1 MQDDIDGAIIAML
14 IEDTRATHRRIAES
28 TGMSESAV
36 RIRLQRILA
45 EGRVTPSVLIH
56 PDVEGQRFVY
66 MTRLTIDT
74 VADAPG
80 MLDGGV
86 MADSPWVARVSTSGE
101 LLAQFAAQSAE
112 EMIAGVD
119 RARHAPGVVR
129 ASSSFIS
136 RIYVGADFDSS
147 GEEHADWSSLPTR
160 PMDAVDRSIVSELRR
175 DGRTSYTD
183 LSSAVGLTVAAT
195 RRRVIKLVED
205 GLIRFATRLNDE
217 SLASAEAAIDLA
229 VNSVDFDAV
238 VGALLERRS
247 VRYVIEQT
255 GRFAL
260 AAYVVGADT
269 RALAAAV
276 DDIVRDERIR
286 EHRIDPLVVLRDRL
300 SWFGGV
306 S

>member
-36 RIRLQRILA
+36 RGRLQRILA

-56 PDVEGQRFVY
+56 PEVEGQRFVY
-66 MTRLTIDT
+66 MMRLVVDT
-74 VADAPG
+74 AEEVPASLDDEAVAA
-80 MLDGGV
+80 
-86 MADSPWVARVSTSGE
+86 SPWIARVSTTGE
-101 LLAQFAAQSAE
+101 ILAQFSAQSAD
-112 EMIAGVD
+112 EMVAGVD
-119 RARHAPGVVR
+119 RMRRARGVVR
-129 ASSSFIS
+129 ASTSFIS

-147 GEEHADWSSLPTR
+147 GEEHAEWSALPTR
-160 PMDAVDRSIVSELRR
+160 SVDAVDRALVSELRR
-175 DGRTSYTD
+175 DGRASYTD
-183 LSSAVGLTVAAT
+183 LSAAVGLTVAAT

-205 GLIRFATRLNDE
+205 GLIRFATRVNDE
-217 SLASAEAAIDLA
+217 SLASAEAAIDLS
-229 VNSVDFDAV
+229 VDSVDFDAV
-238 VGALLERRS
+238 VADLLQRRS

-260 AAYVVGADT
+260 AAYVVGVDT
-269 RALAAAV
+269 RTLAEAV
-276 DDIVRDERIR
+276 DDIVRDARIR
-286 EHRIDPLVVLRDRL
+286 EHRIDPLVVLQDRL